1 VEKRNSMIIADE
13 DVGEMIVIDN
23 KLEVKRGNKSLG
35 NNSYSDKEKP
45 QPKRTTK
52 KEVFMDML
60 YTFHIPVCIRM
71 FYIFNNCYYPS

>member
-1 VEKRNSMIIADE
+1 MEKRNSMIIADE

-45 QPKRTTK
+45 QPKRDNQERGVHGYVIYFPHTS
-52 KEVFMDML
+52 V
-60 YTFHIPVCIRM
+60 H
-71 FYIFNNCYYPS
+71 